1 VLNEELSSLYLDP
14 AFGLKG
20 NAVAF
25 PFDAGLDLLALRPR
39 LAAYGRIAVRAFTP
53 IVDGAAL
60 LLAAAVTANLT
71 AFGVAWALTTFAG
84 LLLATRTY
92 EPRLDLRAS
101 RDAGGLTA
109 WLALGLFFAL
119 VAFNSGMAGPA
130 LLRTGVTMLAFLI
143 AGRVTAYSAVR
154 LVRAHH
160 LVSERTLIVGGGP
173 LSRQLAVSLRD
184 HPEFGL
190 TPIGILDARRVV
202 SDAAMPVLGLY
213 PDLERVTKRFAISR
227 VIIGFGRNLDIVAAI
242 RTCQALRLRTHLI
255 ARGADLGIAPE
266 SKEIDHIMGLSMV
279 RVKPSALTRASG
291 LRTKRAID
299 CAVAFAVLALSA
311 PIFFTAA
318 AAVRL
323 SSPGPVFFRQR
334 RIGRDGQPFEL
345 LKFRSMRINGDSDTT
360 WSVAEDRRVTPVGR
374 LLRKLSIDELPQ
386 LYNVLRGDMSLIGP
400 RPERPHF
407 VEQFGAEVPHYH
419 DRHRAP
425 VGISGWAQV
434 HGLRGDTSIQERVRM
449 DNYYVEHWSPW
460 LDLVIILRTIGEIL
474 GVGSP

>member
-1 VLNEELSSLYLDP
+1 VLNEELSSLSLDP

-25 PFDAGLDLLALRPR
+25 PFDDGLDLLALRPR
-39 LAAYGRIAVRAFTP
+39 VAACGRFAVRAFTP
-53 IVDGAAL
+53 VMDGAAL
-60 LLAAAVTANLT
+60 LLAAAASANLT
-71 AFGVAWALTTFAG
+71 EFGLAWSLATFAG
-84 LLLATRTY
+84 LLLVTRTY

-101 RDAGGLTA
+101 RDTGGLIA
-109 WLALGLFFAL
+109 WLAVGLLGAL
-119 VAFNSGMAGPA
+119 VAFNAGIAGLA
-130 LLRTGVTMLAFLI
+130 LLRTAATMLGFLI
-143 AGRVTAYSAVR
+143 GGRVIACTAIHMI
-154 LVRAHH
+154 RAHQ
-160 LVSERTLIVGGGP
+160 LVSERTVIVGGGP
-173 LSRQLAVSLRD
+173 LSSQLAVSLKD

-190 TPIGILDARRVV
+190 TPVGVLDARRV
-202 SDAAMPVLGLY
+202 SSGAAMPVLGMY
-213 PDLERVTKRFAISR
+213 PELERITKQFAITR
-227 VIIGFGRNLDIVAAI
+227 VIIGFGRNLDVVAAI

-255 ARGADLGIAPE
+255 ARGADLGIAPD
-266 SKEIDHIMGLSMV
+266 SKDVDHVMGLSMV
-279 RVKPSALTRASG
+279 RVKPPALTAASG

-299 CAVAFAVLALSA
+299 CAAAFVILALSA
-311 PIFFTAA
+311 PIFATAA

-334 RIGRDGQPFEL
+334 RIGRNGQPFEL
-345 LKFRSMRINGDSDTT
+345 LKFRSMRINHDSDTT
-360 WSVAEDRRVTPVGR
+360 WSVAQDRRVTPVGR

-407 VEQFGAEVPHYH
+407 VEQFGSEVPHYH

-434 HGLRGDTSIQERVRM
+434 HQLRGDTSIHERVRM

-460 LDLVIILRTIGEIL
+460 LDLVIILRTVGEIL
-474 GVGSP
+474 GVGPP